1 MTYNVMATPGVVID
15 AKVVHAG
22 GVAAWSAVEI
32 PLPAIIAYRWFA
44 SSFVPRGR
52 LLRLKR
58 PLMNFSEIAMETP
71 VHAFKDLFEQLGL
84 PSDAEAIKRFI
95 EANRPLAP
103 ELKLVDA
110 PFWNAGQASFIS
122 EELLRDADW
131 AEIVDQ
137 LDAALR

>member
-1 MTYNVMATPGVVID
+1 
-15 AKVVHAG
+15 
-22 GVAAWSAVEI
+22 
-32 PLPAIIAYRWFA
+32 
-44 SSFVPRGR
+44 
-52 LLRLKR
+52 
-58 PLMNFSEIAMETP
+58 METP

-103 ELKLVDA
+103 DLKLVDA